1 MNDVIRY
8 TAATASDN
16 VTDRLDGDN
25 FYPMDGIEDDFYED
39 FSGLDADENGVDS
52 EFSEALGSLFKRKS
66 TPRFGSGGQGGQGL
80 FGGKLKG
87 LLSNR
92 QEGLGDR
99 LSAREEKLR
108 GRQDRRSQRQTA
120 RETRRNL
127 RQVSLVKNNPPQVQQ
142 NIASIVTANSVNAPQ
157 LKTSVDNM
165 AEGIANQVE
174 EQQTQVVIQ
183 EANKMVQTGET
194 TPPIIEIDV
203 TTGSVTEVKDTW
215 WKKQSLGVKIAII
228 GGGTIALGFAIWGI
242 TKISKR

>member
-8 TAATASDN
+8 TAATATDN

-52 EFSEALGSLFKRKS
+52 EFSEALGSLFKKKR
-66 TPRFGSGGQGGQGL
+66 GQDGQGL

-99 LSAREEKLR
+99 LSAREERLR
-108 GRQDRRSQRQTA
+108 KRKDRRLQRQTA
-120 RETRRNL
+120 RKTRRNL

-142 NIASIVTANSVNAPQ
+142 NMASIVTANSVNAPQ

-194 TPPIIEIDV
+194 TPPIIEIDG
-203 TTGSVTEVKDTW
+203 TTGSVKEVKDTW

-228 GGGTIALGFAIWGI
+228 GGGTVALGFAIWGI